1 MEKNYEAVGFLPA
14 PRVAAYFE
22 SGQVLVQLENGEPCG
37 YLIYGFGWP
46 ALKVYQCCI
55 QVDARRRESGAALV
69 RRLIEV
75 AEKRGCCT
83 INLYCADDLESNGF
97 WEAMGFHFAGTRD
110 NGNRR
115 GVCTTAGFFG
125 LRPQFSLT
133 FFFQQPVKGAVAV
146 TLKDKIIAG
155 LKEAIAYER
164 GNPGNFKVS
173 NYRVRIQPDRAA
185 VTNTETGA
193 TSIMPLKK

>member
-1 MEKNYEAVGFLPA
+1 MLKYVTDLMEKNYEAVGFLPA

-115 GVCTTAGFFG
+115 GRLHNRWV
-125 LRPQFSLT
+125 LW
-133 FFFQQPVKGAVAV
+133 V
-146 TLKDKIIAG
+146 
-155 LKEAIAYER
+155 EAA
-164 GNPGNFKVS
+164 
-173 NYRVRIQPDRAA
+173 IQPDLLLSAA
-185 VTNTETGA
+185 G
-193 TSIMPLKK
+193 